1 MRCSIS
7 TTTSRFDSTDGFST
21 VARAAY
27 STSAFF
33 FFFTSSP
40 SIPFG
45 CSVSQV
51 QGRAH
56 RTLCGEDKLEISCAT
71 KYRQRLDEYI
81 FVCACSRGDNG
92 ISGRA
97 GSLLNIR
104 PLGVLYTYGS
114 LGTGYQMARGVASV
128 TLPITNLEIAVPL
141 SAMNWFRTRARLAAD
156 QFRFLHFFLSLLFGF
171 FFPLSGGMASLS
183 ILSSIYLIFDSVF
196 LKIIRR
202 IIYIPLLTSTKW
214 ILLRGSLGNNTG
226 KAWRSLRR
234 PIRRIK
240 REMWHSFGSF
250 WKERKGWKV
259 GTAINIVVQYNAA
272 LENSG
277 RVKGVDRKSA

>member
-1 MRCSIS
+1 MARPDYNCGSLMTATVYISPRSEVIRPFVQRSYTLPRLFFFHTLSTYIYIYTYCMRCSIS

-81 FVCACSRGDNG
+81 FVCVCV
-92 ISGRA
+92 A
-97 GSLLNIR
+97 GATTVY
-104 PLGVLYTYGS
+104 PVVP
-114 LGTGYQMARGVASV
+114 AR
-128 TLPITNLEIAVPL
+128 
-141 SAMNWFRTRARLAAD
+141 
-156 QFRFLHFFLSLLFGF
+156 
-171 FFPLSGGMASLS
+171 
-183 ILSSIYLIFDSVF
+183 Y
-196 LKIIRR
+196 
-202 IIYIPLLTSTKW
+202 
-214 ILLRGSLGNNTG
+214 
-226 KAWRSLRR
+226 
-234 PIRRIK
+234 
-240 REMWHSFGSF
+240 
-250 WKERKGWKV
+250 
-259 GTAINIVVQYNAA
+259 
-272 LENSG
+272 
-277 RVKGVDRKSA
+277 